1 MNKDQKI
8 NPTLVTE
15 RLTLRALSVSDAEDI
30 LQLRSDPNIN
40 KYIDRKP
47 SKTLDDAVSFINS
60 IIENSQCG
68 ELFYWA
74 ITKTSEEK
82 LIGTICLF
90 DFAEDEKKCE
100 IGYELLP
107 EFHGRGFM
115 IEALKQVV
123 EYASLELGLNMLDAW
138 VHKENQKSINIL
150 DKLQC
155 QKLNDVHA
163 ANLNLV
169 LFRYRPIYQ
178 TSVGAA
184 ALE

>member
-15 RLTLRALSVSDAEDI
+15 LLTLRPLSVSDAEEI
-30 LQLRSDPNIN
+30 LQLRSDSKIN

-68 ELFYWA
+68 ELFYMA

-123 EYASLELGLNMLDAW
+123 EYASLEPGLNMMDAW
-138 VHKENQKSINIL
+138 VHKENLKSINIL
-150 DKLQC
+150 DKLHFK
-155 QKLNDVHA
+155 KLDDVREGNS
-163 ANLNLV
+163 NLD
-169 LFRYRPIYQ
+169 LFRYTRYTRHLPEQ
-178 TSVGAA
+178 KQ
-184 ALE
+184 